1 MKTRAVRLYDA
12 NDLRLD
18 VVQLPEIKEDEILAK
33 IITDSVCMST
43 YKGVIQGSKHKRI
56 PIDIAQHPIVI
67 GHEFAG
73 EIIQVGKAWK
83 DSYTAG
89 QRFSIQPNINYLN
102 KGYAP
107 GYSFEY
113 FGGDAQYIIIPSI
126 VMEKSFLLPYSGKAY
141 YKASLA
147 EPMSCIIAAF
157 QAQYHLD
164 AQTKQPV
171 MGTVA
176 GGNMAICA
184 GVGPMGLGAI
194 DYAIHGPNPPKRLVV
209 TDIDAA
215 RLERARAL
223 LSVENALLSNVELHY
238 VNTSKLDDPAQYL
251 LDITEGAGF
260 DDVFVFAP
268 VAPVVELADSILGK
282 DGCLNFFAGP
292 TDKQFSARMN
302 FYNVHYLGTHVVG
315 TSGGDT
321 ADMQKALDLMADN
334 QIDPSVMIT
343 HIGGLDS
350 AVQTTLDL
358 PNIPGGK
365 KLIYTHL
372 ELGLT
377 SLEEIVLNKDKN
389 SLFATLAPCIE
400 KNQGL
405 WSEEAE
411 DILLQWIEDNHE

>member
-1 MKTRAVRLYDA
+1 
-12 NDLRLD
+12 
-18 VVQLPEIKEDEILAK
+18 
-33 IITDSVCMST
+33 
-43 YKGVIQGSKHKRI
+43 
-56 PIDIAQHPIVI
+56 
-67 GHEFAG
+67 
-73 EIIQVGKAWK
+73 
-83 DSYTAG
+83 
-89 QRFSIQPNINYLN
+89 
-102 KGYAP
+102 
-107 GYSFEY
+107 
-113 FGGDAQYIIIPSI
+113 
-126 VMEKSFLLPYSGKAY
+126 
-141 YKASLA
+141 
-147 EPMSCIIAAF
+147 
-157 QAQYHLD
+157 
-164 AQTKQPV
+164 
-171 MGTVA
+171 
-176 GGNMAICA
+176 
-184 GVGPMGLGAI
+184 AI

-223 LSVENALLSNVELHY
+223 LSVENALSSNVELHY
-238 VNTSKLDDPAQYL
+238 VNTSKLENPVQYL

-411 DILLQWIEDNHE
+411 DILLQWIEDDHE